1 MADGQSLVENIMKK
15 AWMKT
20 DNIILLGDLNV
31 LRSLTYKSKQEIN
44 CLFFMCLMCK
54 M

>member
-20 DNIILLGDLNV
+20 DNIVLLGDLNV
-31 LRSLTYKSKQEIN
+31 LRSLTYKPKEEIH
-44 CLFFMCLMCK
+44 CLYFMRLMCK

>member
-20 DNIILLGDLNV
+20 DNIVLLGDLNV
-31 LRSLTYKSKQEIN
+31 LRSLTYKEIH
-44 CLFFMCLMCK
+44 CLYFMRLMCK